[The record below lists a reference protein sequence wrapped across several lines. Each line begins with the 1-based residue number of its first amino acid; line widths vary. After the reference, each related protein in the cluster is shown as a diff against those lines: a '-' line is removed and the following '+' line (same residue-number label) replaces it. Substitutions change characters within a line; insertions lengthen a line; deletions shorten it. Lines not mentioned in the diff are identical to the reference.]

1 MRLALRDGVHL
12 VLRDGVHLVLRD
24 GVRLGPRDAAICIKS
39 PSQTGCVSGSEMEGV
54 SRSETGSVLG
64 SEIAGA
70 KTSHL
75 AQRDDRGHLAQR
87 DGQRKGLVYPFWGNL
102 WAGKE

>member
-1 MRLALRDGVHL
+1 MRLGT
-12 VLRDGVHLVLRD
+12 
-24 GVRLGPRDAAICIKS
+24 RDAAICIKS

-54 SRSETGSVLG
+54 SRSETGSISWSETEFVSG

-75 AQRDDRGHLAQR
+75 AQRDDRGHLGQR
-87 DGQRKGLVYPFWGNL
+87 DARKKDCLTRVLDPSSGNL
-102 WAGKE
+102 GAGGE